1 MLKKIQSY
9 ISNFA
14 KNTNIE
20 SNSKKSNLEILNLA
34 CAALLIETAF
44 ADKNFLE
51 KEILSM
57 KETLKRVFKMEE
69 EIIDSL
75 IEEAEQTVAE
85 STSLYEHTRIIN
97 KFCDYESKLRLING
111 LWSVAFADQE
121 LDKYEEHLIRKISDL
136 IHISH
141 KDYIKEKRKAKE
153 KL

>member
-97 KFCDYESKLRLING
+97 KFCD
-111 LWSVAFADQE
+111 
-121 LDKYEEHLIRKISDL
+121 
-136 IHISH
+136 
-141 KDYIKEKRKAKE
+141 
-153 KL
+153 

>member
-14 KNTNIE
+14 ENTNTENNSRE
-20 SNSKKSNLEILNLA
+20 SDSKILNLA

-57 KETLKRVFKMEE
+57 KETLKKVFKMEE
-69 EIIDSL
+69 EIIDNL
-75 IEEAEQTVAE
+75 ITEAEQKVAE
-85 STSLYEHTRIIN
+85 STSLYEHTKIIN
-97 KFCDYESKLRLING
+97 ELCDYESKLRLING
-111 LWSVAFADQE
+111 LWAVAFADQE

-136 IHISH
+136 IHVSH
-141 KDYIKEKRKAKE
+141 TDYIKGKKKAKE